1 MKDLFELVSGDNE
14 SNFENLLDKN
24 KELTIHQR
32 NFISIN
38 DWSLQKMIGCAQP
51 IMDNFFIL
59 REMHT
64 I

>member
-1 MKDLFELVSGDNE
+1 MKDLFKLVSGDNE

-24 KELTIHQR
+24 KELTIHQI
-32 NFISIN
+32 NFASIN
-38 DWSLQKMIGCAQP
+38 DWSLQKMIGFAQP
-51 IMDNFFIL
+51 IMDNFFIF

>member
-38 DWSLQKMIGCAQP
+38 D
-51 IMDNFFIL
+51 
-59 REMHT
+59 
-64 I
+64 